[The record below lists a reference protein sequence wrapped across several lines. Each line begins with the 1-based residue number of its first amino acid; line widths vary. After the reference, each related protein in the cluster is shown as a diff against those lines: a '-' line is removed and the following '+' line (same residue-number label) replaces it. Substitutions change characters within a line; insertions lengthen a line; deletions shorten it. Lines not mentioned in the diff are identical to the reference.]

1 MHQVFTFQN
10 LLVAHDEEKKW
21 FIKTDD
27 PKTVYRVIEA
37 LETESLRILSKINYP
52 DPVATDFKQ
61 AVTRLYNEREETKRL
76 SAMTPLQLAEE
87 ALKQPIK
94 LKLLHPLKVCNTDTL
109 FYKCVN
115 YVWRVS
121 TDGETGSYTPL
132 RRLPL
137 EILDALYD
145 AINRTYIPVR
155 FQNQIKKYH
164 RLKTE
169 KAIQALEPKAENFSE
184 KFKILKEITSRA
196 FVHRRAV
203 YSDLGYCVVQ
213 TVPEVHLSFLVDGEQ
228 KKTELFPDIE
238 SCIDRIIEIWH

>member
-1 MHQVFTFQN
+1 MQHVYTFQN
-10 LLVAHDEEKKW
+10 LLIGQDASKNW

-27 PKTVYRVIEA
+27 PKTTYKAIET
-37 LETESLRILSKINYP
+37 LETDSLRILSKIIFP
-52 DPVATDFKQ
+52 ESIPVEFKET
-61 AVTRLYNEREETKRL
+61 VTTLYSVKEETKRL
-76 SAMTPLQLAEE
+76 STLTPLQLAEE
-87 ALKQPIK
+87 ALKQPIE
-94 LKLLHPLKVCNTDTL
+94 LKLLYPLKVCNTDTL

-115 YVWRVS
+115 YVWKVS
-121 TDGETGSYTPL
+121 TDGEAGPYTAL

-145 AINRTYIPVR
+145 AMNRVYIPVR

-169 KAIQALEPKAENFSE
+169 KAIQALEPKVENFHE